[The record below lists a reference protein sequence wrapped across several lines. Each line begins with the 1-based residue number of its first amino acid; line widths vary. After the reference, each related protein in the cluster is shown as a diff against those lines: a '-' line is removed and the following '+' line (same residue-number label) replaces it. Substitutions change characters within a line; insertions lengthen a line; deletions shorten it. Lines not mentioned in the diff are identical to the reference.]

1 MNSMAA
7 RAAALAFAATVADL
21 DRGWGVAA
29 PGREG

>member
-1 MNSMAA
+1 MAA